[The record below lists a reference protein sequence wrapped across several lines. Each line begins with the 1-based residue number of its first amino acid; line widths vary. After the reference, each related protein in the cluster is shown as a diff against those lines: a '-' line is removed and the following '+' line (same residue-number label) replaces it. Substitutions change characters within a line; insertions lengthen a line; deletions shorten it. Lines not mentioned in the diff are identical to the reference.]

1 MRNILA
7 FYVSKHTHR
16 KQKRKYTG
24 VSYHTHCVEVAKIVK
39 ANGGTN
45 VEIQA
50 AYLHDALED
59 TTLPKW
65 FIRLLF
71 GKKVLKLVNEL
82 SEITTLSD
90 GNRKVR
96 KQIELER
103 MYNNSQ
109 STKFIKLADLISNT
123 KNIREY
129 DPRFYHT
136 AYREECIELS
146 KACRSAN
153 EDLFKLLAI
162 QLDLDY

>member
-1 MRNILA
+1 MRITLA
-7 FYVSKHTHR
+7 FYVSKHAHR

-39 ANGGTN
+39 DNGGTN
-45 VEIQA
+45 IEIQA
-50 AYLHDALED
+50 AYLHDVLED
-59 TTLPKW
+59 TKTPNW

-123 KNIREY
+123 KSIREH

-136 AYREECIELS
+136 AYRQECIDLAN
-146 KACRSAN
+146 ACRSAN
-153 EDLFKLLAI
+153 EDMFKKLMI
-162 QLDLDY
+162 QLEHVY